1 MRIVV
6 GQLRAVVRC
15 AEGLLDA
22 LAGDLVVARYA
33 VSVDGQQNT
42 HAVPGAGGD
51 LGRRGTGGQ
60 PQRQCRMT

>member
-22 LAGDLVVARYA
+22 LADDLVVARYA
-33 VSVDGQQNT
+33 VSVDVQQNT

-60 PQRQCRMT
+60 P